1 MIFLKEIKYD
11 KLGTWK
17 KVDILIIIIL
27 LGEYHTLGVGD
38 IL

>member
-1 MIFLKEIKYD
+1 MINLA
-11 KLGTWK
+11 LGK
-17 KVDILIIIIL
+17 KVDNIIIIIL